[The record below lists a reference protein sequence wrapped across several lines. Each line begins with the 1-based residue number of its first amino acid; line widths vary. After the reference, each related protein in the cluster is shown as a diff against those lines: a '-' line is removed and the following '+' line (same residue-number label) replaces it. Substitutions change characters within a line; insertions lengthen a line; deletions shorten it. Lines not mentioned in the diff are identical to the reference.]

1 MDLVFNLLL
10 FAHFAGLMLVA
21 AAFIGLLGLLPG
33 PGRDPGQSGSRFLT
47 RLGHWGIIIAVLSGG
62 LMIWQR
68 YGGFDGISHWFW
80 AKMGLLVVLAGAI
93 VMSAISARAMRAGD
107 AAAAAR
113 VRLGRIISAGALVLI
128 VLFAVLAFG

>member
-1 MDLVFNLLL
+1 MDVTFNLLL

-21 AAFIGLLGLLPG
+21 TAFIGLIGMLPG
-33 PGRDPGQSGSRFLT
+33 PGRDPERSRSPYLT
-47 RLGHWGIIIAVLSGG
+47 RLGHWGIVIAVVSGG

-80 AKMGLLVVLAGAI
+80 AKMGFLVVLAGA
-93 VMSAISARAMRAGD
+93 VVLSALSAKKMRAGD
-107 AAAAAR
+107 AVAASR
-113 VRLGRIISAGALVLI
+113 VRLGRIVAASALVLV